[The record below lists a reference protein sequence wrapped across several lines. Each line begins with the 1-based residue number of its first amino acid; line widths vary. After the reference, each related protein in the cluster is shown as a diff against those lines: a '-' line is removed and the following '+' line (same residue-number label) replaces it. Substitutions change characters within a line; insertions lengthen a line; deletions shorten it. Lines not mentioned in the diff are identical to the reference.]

1 MIDFK
6 DSIKQLENLT
16 IKPVGIQKL
25 YITQTRGRILAEDIE
40 ACFNSPAF
48 RTSSMDG
55 YAIRADDQTKKSL
68 KVLSD
73 LPAGSQ
79 ITQEIGEGEAIKC
92 FTGSLVPNSADTV
105 IPIENVHFS
114 DGYIRIN
121 KAVPKGF
128 SIREVGENFALGDRV
143 LKVHTKLDYSEI
155 GVMASLNVVKA
166 FVYRQ
171 PDVAIL
177 ATGSEILEVG
187 QTQTLDAQIRSS
199 NNYTLEA
206 LVRKYGGNPI
216 QFGAISDDKEAIKEK
231 FNEALASADIVVST
245 GGVSVGDYDFVKDI
259 VQSELGFEVIFKGVK
274 IKPGQHVMLA
284 QRNNQFIVALPGF
297 AFSSTVTAL
306 LYLVPLIARMQG
318 LKEATRLFRARLRED
333 FKKRS
338 NKSEF
343 TPCRVC
349 LEAGEYVVDFEDKK
363 VGTSAIMTN
372 MLGDTALIVS
382 APSDG
387 DKIAG
392 EYVQIMML

>member
-1 MIDFK
+1 
-6 DSIKQLENLT
+6 
-16 IKPVGIQKL
+16 
-25 YITQTRGRILAEDIE
+25 
-40 ACFNSPAF
+40 
-48 RTSSMDG
+48 
-55 YAIRADDQTKKSL
+55 
-68 KVLSD
+68 
-73 LPAGSQ
+73 
-79 ITQEIGEGEAIKC
+79 
-92 FTGSLVPNSADTV
+92 
-105 IPIENVHFS
+105 
-114 DGYIRIN
+114 
-121 KAVPKGF
+121 
-128 SIREVGENFALGDRV
+128 
-143 LKVHTKLDYSEI
+143 
-155 GVMASLNVVKA
+155 
-166 FVYRQ
+166 
-171 PDVAIL
+171 L

-206 LVRKYGGNPI
+206 LVSKYGGNPI
-216 QFGAISDDKEAIKEK
+216 QFGSISDDKEAIKEK

-318 LKEATRLFRARLRED
+318 LKEAPRLFRARLRED